1 MQKKNELRLPT
12 KFKKLTNAEMRG
24 ITGGDSGP
32 IKRIGDW
39 LRKIL

>member
-1 MQKKNELRLPT
+1 MQKKNELKLP
-12 KFKKLTNAEMRG
+12 KKSKKLTNDEMRI

-39 LRKIL
+39 LKKLL